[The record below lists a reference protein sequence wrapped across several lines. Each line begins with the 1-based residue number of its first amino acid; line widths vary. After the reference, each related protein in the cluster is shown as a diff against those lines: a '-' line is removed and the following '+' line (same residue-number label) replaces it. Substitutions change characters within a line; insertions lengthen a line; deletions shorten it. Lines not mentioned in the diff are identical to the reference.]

1 MCVANGNDIHA
12 QAKARRHGRQGERDK
27 ERERERETRTKST
40 ASEPQPTQQTLS
52 SFALELLAL
61 SILIHAFRIV
71 MNIWVYGPD
80 TDSIGTFSAFHLVSA
95 AEA

>member
-1 MCVANGNDIHA
+1 MLKPRHA
-12 QAKARRHGRQGERDK
+12 VTADKEKERTREN
-27 ERERERETRTKST
+27 ERERENERQKGTKST

-95 AEA
+95 AATT